1 MNENWS
7 KKQQLDRERERNLNT
22 RADAPNRK
30 FKVGWLEAPK
40 GFHGKYLFTQR
51 ENPPSRR

>member
-1 MNENWS
+1 MKIGQKNNSWT
-7 KKQQLDRERERNLNT
+7 ERERNLNT